1 VFTPKCSPTKKRQ
14 GRIVIKDRQLIN
26 GRKKNSDTGL
36 HIHEQLIFD
45 QCAKIIFFSKNGT
58 GAPTVICM
66 EMNFDPYFML
76 YRKIN

>member
-1 VFTPKCSPTKKRQ
+1 MGEKRIQ
-14 GRIVIKDRQLIN
+14 TQVC
-26 GRKKNSDTGL
+26 T
-36 HIHEQLIFD
+36 
-45 QCAKIIFFSKNGT
+45 CAKIIFFSKNGT